1 MKYLFYLWK
10 VEVAA
15 EVEMVVKSQF
25 FCEAIPILLPAP
37 DWFHEVGEAAQVLP
51 ACPDPAKSFSFNNH
65 NKPTYLS
72 FLYDS
77 LGVEVHWIHK
87 Y

>member
-1 MKYLFYLWK
+1 MKCLYLRKEEL
-10 VEVAA
+10 AA

-37 DWFHEVGEAAQVLP
+37 DGFHEVGEAAQVLP
-51 ACPDPAKSFSFNNH
+51 ACPDPANSFSFNNH
-65 NKPTYLS
+65 NKPTYQYCLN
-72 FLYDS
+72 DS

-87 Y
+87 H